1 MTTITTPART
11 VAKAMLAAA
20 VALSVGSVALAQQA
34 QTGIVTQVNRLNGT
48 VAIRQIPSGTV
59 GATPGAA
66 EEFKAPSASL
76 ENLHAGDRVSSSVS
90 ENGGRKTITR
100 LQRRKD

>member
-1 MTTITTPART
+1 MTTITTPAMT

-20 VALSVGSVALAQQA
+20 VAVSVGSVALAQQA

-48 VAIRQIPSGTV
+48 VAIRQIPAGTV

-76 ENLHAGDRVSSSVS
+76 ENLHAGDRVSFTAT
-90 ENGGRKTITR
+90 ETGGAKTITKIDR
-100 LQRRKD
+100 Q